1 MRERPRVSNTG
12 VTEPIEQEHFAD
24 RINLQQ
30 VDRDIFTGW
39 CHSGA
44 PLRAYGGQIAAQS
57 LMAAGRTVDDDAR
70 QIHSLHG
77 YFLRPGGTKD
87 SITYLVD
94 RPRDGRSF
102 STRFVRAVQQGE
114 TIFMMTASFALTDE
128 GPEHQFEMPEATR
141 PSSLDD
147 ISMPLTSY
155 VDGAGEEYDY
165 PDSSL
170 IGLRIVEAE
179 RPIELTNGRFERIAW
194 VRIRE
199 ELPEDWL
206 TQACALTYLSDL
218 TMVSTALGP
227 HMGLHGEHELMLAS
241 VDHAMWFHTSTR
253 ADRWLL
259 FAQDTPVARGGHG
272 LARGLFYDPDGVLV
286 ASVVQESLMRTR
298 HH

>member
-1 MRERPRVSNTG
+1 MSDS
-12 VTEPIEQEHFAD
+12 IEQEHFAD
-24 RINLQQ
+24 RITLHQ

-39 CHSGA
+39 CHAGA
-44 PLRAYGGQIAAQS
+44 PLRAYGGQIAAQA
-57 LMAAGRTVDDDAR
+57 LMAAGRTVDSDAR
-70 QIHSLHG
+70 HVHSLHG

-102 STRFVRAVQQGE
+102 STRFVRAVQHGE
-114 TIFMMTASFALTDE
+114 TIFMMTASFALTDQ
-128 GPEHQFEMPEATR
+128 GPEHQFEMPQAAR
-141 PSSLDD
+141 PSSIDD
-147 ISMPLTSY
+147 ISVPMSSFA
-155 VDGAGEEYDY
+155 DDAAREIDFE
-165 PDSSL
+165 DSDI
-170 IGLRIVEAE
+170 IGLRIVEPD
-179 RPIELTNGRFERIAW
+179 RPIEMADGRFERLAW

-199 ELPEDWL
+199 ELPGDWL

-227 HMGLHGEHELMLAS
+227 HIGLHEHHDLMLAS

-253 ADRWLL
+253 ADQWLL

-272 LARGLFYDPDGVLV
+272 LARGLFYDPAGVLV

-298 HH
+298 NA

>member
-1 MRERPRVSNTG
+1 M
-12 VTEPIEQEHFAD
+12 TEPVEQQHFAD
-24 RINLQQ
+24 RICLQQ

-44 PLRAYGGQIAAQS
+44 PLRAYGGQIAAQA
-57 LMAAGRTVDDDAR
+57 LMAAGRTVDEPAR
-70 QIHSLHG
+70 HVHSLHG

-114 TIFMMTASFALTDE
+114 TIFMMTASFATTDG
-128 GPEHQFEMPEATR
+128 GPEHQFEMPDEPR
-141 PSSLDD
+141 PGALDD
-147 ISMPLTSY
+147 IVIPMSSL
-155 VDGAGEEYDY
+155 VDEQGRDLDH
-165 PDSSL
+165 PDSHI
-170 IGLRIVEAE
+170 IGLRIVEPE
-179 RPIELTNGRFERIAW
+179 RPIEMTDGRFERIAW

-199 ELPEDWL
+199 DLPDDWL

-218 TMVSTALGP
+218 TMVSTALAPHVGLQGP
-227 HMGLHGEHELMLAS
+227 HDLMLAS
-241 VDHAMWFHTSTR
+241 IDHAMWFHAPTR

-298 HH
+298 YA